1 MANFKACVRRPR
13 SDGFWQV
20 YIRVTHHRGLGY
32 IKTDKMVTKKELT
45 KTSEI
50 KDAFVLSYCAD
61 LIIRYNNLLNTVNAE
76 EWTVNQVIEFLT
88 TESLGHLFQ

>member
-1 MANFKACVRRPR
+1 MANFKVCVRRPR
-13 SDGFWQV
+13 NDGFWQV

-61 LIIRYNNLLNTVNAE
+61 LIILLPGAGKRCGRCPC
-76 EWTVNQVIEFLT
+76 L
-88 TESLGHLFQ
+88 SLPWQITGCHQR